1 MACECTGPNGLSGQ
15 LVPPVAAARR
25 EIMAEGVR
33 ARDLMFLEQP
43 ADQCGGSGCLRRS
56 KRVGFTADVFD
67 ADGTSVGAHNDSR
80 NQYRLPSGK
89 CRRCDR

>member
-1 MACECTGPNGLSGQ
+1 
-15 LVPPVAAARR
+15 
-25 EIMAEGVR
+25 MAEGVR
-33 ARDLMFLEQP
+33 ARDLKFLEQP
-43 ADQCGGSGCLRRS
+43 ADQCGGSGGLRRS